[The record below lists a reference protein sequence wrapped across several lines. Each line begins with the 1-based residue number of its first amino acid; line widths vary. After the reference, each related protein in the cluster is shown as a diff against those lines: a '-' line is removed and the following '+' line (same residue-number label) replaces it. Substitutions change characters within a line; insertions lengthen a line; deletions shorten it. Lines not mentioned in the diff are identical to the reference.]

1 MENLHSDSFQLIIE
15 KRRSNRYYD
24 QTIQV
29 PDEVIQRSL
38 ERAILSPNSSN
49 MQLWEFHWIK
59 SREQLNTFTPIC
71 LNQNAA
77 KTASHMVAFVT
88 RRDLWKQ
95 RVEWHK
101 KNIESEIKDGIPD
114 KYQKRMVDYYTKIVP
129 FAYGND
135 WFGLMGLLR
144 WIVSNGI
151 SLFRPMTRMGS
162 VTDTRIVVHKS
173 CALAAQT
180 FMLSIAA
187 EGYESCPMEGFD
199 QVRARKALGL
209 PHQAEIGMIVSV
221 GKGTEKGIWG
231 KRLRVPYEEVVKVI

>member
-1 MENLHSDSFQLIIE
+1 MENLLPDSFQLIVE

-59 SREQLNTFTPIC
+59 SRDQLNKFVPLC
-71 LNQNAA
+71 LNQQTA
-77 KTASHMVAFVT
+77 KTAAHMVAFVT
-88 RRDLWKQ
+88 RKDLWKKRAQ
-95 RVEWHK
+95 WHK
-101 KNIESEIKDGIPD
+101 DNIHHEMAGQPAN
-114 KYQKRMVDYYTKIVP
+114 KYQKRMLDYYTKLIP
-129 FAYGND
+129 FAYSND
-135 WFGLMGLLR
+135 VLGIMGLLR
-144 WIVSNGI
+144 SIVSNTI
-151 SLFRPMTRMGS
+151 SLFRPMTRMGG
-162 VTDTRIVVHKS
+162 VNDTRIVVHKS

-187 EGYESCPMEGFD
+187 EGFETCPMEGFD

-209 PHQAEIGMIVSV
+209 PRGAEVSMIISV

-231 KRLRVPYEEVVKVI
+231 ERLRVPYEEVVKTI